1 MFKNWTRHDWF
12 CFICNNFLVIIGSFI
27 LAIGTGIFLSK
38 LSIVAGGLSGIG
50 IIVQHYV
57 SFQILDIIVWIGTAI
72 LWVVGFFTIGKEFS
86 FRTLLSSVAY
96 PGFLT
101 LVLRV
106 NYFQNIAEQVA
117 GDGGPGNILI
127 CGLFAGVFIG
137 AGVAL
142 TFLGKGSTGGVD
154 TLVFLFAK
162 KTKIKE
168 SVWSF
173 IIDGSIIV
181 LSMILVPNQWINSLV
196 GILSAFI
203 TAMMIEFIYNANL
216 SSYQVDVISDKWED
230 ISRFA
235 QDVMGRGAT
244 IIKAQGGFHQEERTI
259 LRVVFDR
266 RQFDTFKKFVAK
278 TDPKAFITYT
288 QTNAVYGEG
297 FKSIVKKKKE
307 KK

>member
-1 MFKNWTRHDWF
+1 MFKNWTRLDWF
-12 CFICNNFLVIIGSFI
+12 GFICRTILIIFGSFL
-27 LAIGTGIFLSK
+27 LAIGTGIFLSR

-50 IIVQHYV
+50 IIIQHYV
-57 SFQILDIIVWIGTAI
+57 DFQILDIVVWVGTAI
-72 LWVVGFFTIGKEFS
+72 LWVVGLFTVGKEFS
-86 FRTLLSSVAY
+86 FRTLLSSIAY

-101 LVLRV
+101 MILRV
-106 NYFQNIAEQVA
+106 DYFQNIATQVA

-137 AGVAL
+137 SGVAL

-168 SVWSF
+168 SAWSF
-173 IIDGSIIV
+173 IIDGTVIL

-230 ISRFA
+230 ISKYA
-235 QDVMGRGAT
+235 QDDLARGAT
-244 IIKAQGGFHQEERTI
+244 IIPVQGGYRQENKI
-259 LRVVFDR
+259 MLRVDLEK
-266 RQFDTFKKFVAK
+266 RQVEALRKYIADV
-278 TDPKAFITYT
+278 DPKAFVTYT
-288 QTNAVYGEG
+288 QTKAVYGEG
-297 FKSIVKKKKE
+297 FKEHK
-307 KK
+307 

>member
-1 MFKNWTRHDWF
+1 MLKNWTRRDWF
-12 CFICNNFLVIIGSFI
+12 SFICNNFLIIIGSFI
-27 LAIGTGIFLSK
+27 LAIGTGIFLSR

-50 IIVQHYV
+50 IIIQHYV
-57 SFQILDIIVWIGTAI
+57 DFQILDIVVWAGTAI
-72 LWVVGFFTIGKEFS
+72 LWIVGFFTIGKEFS
-86 FRTLLSSVAY
+86 FRTLLSSISY

-127 CGLFAGVFIG
+127 CGLFAGIFIG

-162 KTKIKE
+162 KTKLKE
-168 SVWSF
+168 SAWSF

-203 TAMMIEFIYNANL
+203 TAMMIEFIYNANQ
-216 SSYQVDVISDKWED
+216 SSYQIDIISSKWED
-230 ISRFA
+230 ISRYA
-235 QDVMGRGAT
+235 QDELGRGAT
-244 IIKAQGGFHQEERTI
+244 IIPVKGGYRQEDRI
-259 LRVVFDR
+259 MLRVVLEK
-266 RQFDTFKKFVAK
+266 RQVEALRKYIAEV
-278 TDPKAFITYT
+278 DPKAFVTYS
-288 QTNAVYGEG
+288 QTKAVYGEG
-297 FKSIVKKKKE
+297 FKEHK
-307 KK
+307 